1 MMKFKKE
8 LVNAKILL
16 EVKNGFYIV
25 NQFVNI
31 FILDILVLFFIHILK
46 SIKDSLNSLIKDYQ
60 NYKMKMK
67 VLFKSNKK

>member
-16 EVKNGFYIV
+16 EVKNGFYIA

-31 FILDILVLFFIHILK
+31 FIQDILVLFFIHILK